1 MRGCAREKEGG
12 EHLLSEGMELGERW
26 DVPAALGRKSLTLW
40 ERVQDQGAA
49 EGEEHQPTPEMER
62 DAPGW
67 ETFLLNPITQQGDA
81 LFQLLLCI
89 DFVHPWL
96 QIP

>member
-1 MRGCAREKEGG
+1 MPGCAWEKEGG

-26 DVPAALGRKSLTLW
+26 DVQAAADRTNLFGR
-40 ERVQDQGAA
+40 RCQDWGAA
-49 EGEEHQPTPEMER
+49 EREVHQPTPQMER

-67 ETFLLNPITQQGDA
+67 EKFLLNPITQEGDA
-81 LFQLLLCI
+81 LFQLLLRI
-89 DFVHPWL
+89 DFVYPSP

>member
-1 MRGCAREKEGG
+1 MCKQLQTGKTCLVGRGC
-12 EHLLSEGMELGERW
+12 
-26 DVPAALGRKSLTLW
+26 
-40 ERVQDQGAA
+40 QDWGAA
-49 EGEEHQPTPEMER
+49 KGEVHQPTPEMES

-67 ETFLLNPITQQGDA
+67 EKFLLNPITQEGDA

-89 DFVHPWL
+89 DFLYPCP